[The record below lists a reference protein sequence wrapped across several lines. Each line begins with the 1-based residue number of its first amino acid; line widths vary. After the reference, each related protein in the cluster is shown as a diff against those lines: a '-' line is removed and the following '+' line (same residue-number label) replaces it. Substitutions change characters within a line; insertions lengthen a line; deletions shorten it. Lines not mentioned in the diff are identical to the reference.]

1 MVGDKF
7 KVGAEDNILP
17 QQILPRNGEE
27 KMPKGVAAIIFF
39 FAWLICGCGV
49 ETMLDSPASGA
60 VTLVAL
66 IVVIVC
72 ANVITRND
80 DK

>member
-1 MVGDKF
+1 
-7 KVGAEDNILP
+7 
-17 QQILPRNGEE
+17 
-27 KMPKGVAAIIFF
+27 MPKGVAAIIFF
-39 FAWLICGCGV
+39 FAWLICGCGA

-60 VTLVAL
+60 ITLVAL

-72 ANVITRND
+72 ANVLTRND

>member
-39 FAWLICGCGV
+39 FAWLLCGCGV
-49 ETMLDSPASGA
+49 ETMLDHPASGA

>member
-1 MVGDKF
+1 MS
-7 KVGAEDNILP
+7 
-17 QQILPRNGEE
+17 
-27 KMPKGVAAIIFF
+27 KGVAAIIFF

-60 VTLVAL
+60 ATLVAL

>member
-49 ETMLDSPASGA
+49 ETMLDSPTSGA